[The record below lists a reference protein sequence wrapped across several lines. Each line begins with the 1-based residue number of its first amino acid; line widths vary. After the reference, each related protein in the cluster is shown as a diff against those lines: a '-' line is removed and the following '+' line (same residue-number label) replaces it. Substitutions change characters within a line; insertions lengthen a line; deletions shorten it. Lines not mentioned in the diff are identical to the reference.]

1 MKKLLILLL
10 FVILGGSMYGQ
21 GVTTSSLNGII
32 EDSAGESLIGA
43 NVTAVHKP
51 SGSFYGN
58 STNLEGIYRIQNMRV
73 GGPYTITASYTGYE
87 DFVKEN
93 VYLTLGQS
101 FNLNIVLGETGTA
114 IETVFITASANDIFD
129 GNRTG
134 QETIIDEKLIN
145 DVPTIS
151 RAIGDFARLNPL
163 ANIQEDGDG
172 FEISLAGQNNRYN
185 SIYIDGAV
193 SNDVFGLAGSG
204 TNGGQTG
211 VNPISIDAI
220 EQFQISIAPFDVRQS
235 GFAGGAINAVTR
247 SGTNDFSGSAYVFHR
262 NENLAGRTP
271 SDVEGFDRQRLDD
284 FSATTYGFRL
294 GGPIVK
300 NKVFFFVNA
309 ELQRDETPQPFDVGT
324 YEGNADANTINDLA
338 NFIRDTYN
346 YDVGTFENNTSF
358 LDSDKILAKLD
369 FNLSN
374 DHKLSLRHSYVQ
386 ADNLEARNSNPGT
399 INFITGSESF
409 ISTTNSTAL
418 ELNSVFGN
426 TMSNN
431 LTISA
436 TFVRDDRDPSGAPF
450 PTVFIEDGEGSI
462 NLGAERF
469 STANLLN
476 QDAITIKNDFSIYKG
491 KHNFLIGAN
500 LEFFDAG
507 NLFIRNNFGRYR
519 WFDDGNVTGLE
530 AFLAGAPATQYERSF
545 SQVDNIAGDE
555 TAAIAAF
562 KQSLFG
568 IYFQD
573 EIQVSNKFK
582 LTAGIRADI
591 PIWPTDQP
599 INQEFNDVTIPAIE
613 SFGYDLRGARTGQFV
628 NSALLFSPR
637 IGFNY
642 DINGDRQTQLRGGI
656 GIFTSRIPLVWPGG
670 AYNNY
675 GFNIGEGG
683 SNDQEFIA
691 DVQNQP
697 IRADLN
703 NLTPSGQIDLFAEDF
718 KLPQVL
724 KLNIAF
730 DKNLGNGFVGT
741 LEGIY
746 SKDINAVRYENVNL
760 KPSVSNLTEAG
771 GDDRPLFLGTQPG
784 FGDDV
789 IDENYT
795 FIILGSNTS
804 VGYSYNLAASLSKN
818 FSKGFS
824 GTVSYSYGDS
834 YSLFDATSSQNNSQW
849 RGFHN
854 VNGRNTEQD
863 PQRSTFA
870 AGHRIFGQVAYELE
884 YANFGKSKLSLN
896 FNAQSG
902 NSFSYVIGARN
913 FAFIDDGGF
922 DNNELVFV
930 PATIDDV
937 PLTTLTVGG
946 IDYSPEEQWEILDAY
961 IDENSGLS
969 SFRGDYVERNS
980 ARSPFEFTVDLRF
993 TQDLFTNIGG
1003 KKNTLQL
1010 SVDIFNFTNMLN
1022 SSWGRRRFAGSFGN
1036 YRLLELENFT
1046 TGGNTTPEYTIATDL
1061 IEGED
1066 PWTNNIIDSGFR
1078 SSRWQMQVGLRYI
1091 FN

>member
-1 MKKLLILLL
+1 
-10 FVILGGSMYGQ
+10 MYGQ